1 MKYCVYYF
9 LIILMCIICTGCQTA
24 PKTKPLTE
32 LSDAELIEIAKY
44 GPVEKP
50 KEKEYNWTDVF
61 KTIGLVIVFLPV
73 MAVESLAAAGSQISV
88 GK

>member
-1 MKYCVYYF
+1 
-9 LIILMCIICTGCQTA
+9 
-24 PKTKPLTE
+24 LTE

-50 KEKEYNWTDVF
+50 KEKEYDWPHVL

-73 MAVESLAAAGSQISV
+73 AVVESLAASGSQISV